1 MNTIKHLFATGLLL
15 IVVHLPSYAQE
26 RIREDR
32 EAQAFTM
39 IKIQDAFN
47 VFLTQGNSHS
57 VVVDAPEDLMD
68 MVVTEIRGKELK
80 VYSRR
85 NINNSGRIHVYIEFR
100 DLKELDISGASN
112 VEGETLIKAE
122 TLDLKVSG
130 AGNTYLDLEVDRL
143 TTDVSGAGN
152 VELNGKAGS
161 HDVKIS
167 GAGNF
172 VAYGFKCDKLSI
184 EADGATHAKV
194 YAVNEIEAY
203 ASGASSITYKGNP
216 EKVMVNSSG
225 AGGIQRAY

>member
-1 MNTIKHLFATGLLL
+1 MNTIKLFFAIALLL
-15 IVVHLPSYAQE
+15 LVVHLPSFAQKRVQVE
-26 RIREDR
+26 REV
-32 EAQAFTM
+32 QNFTM
-39 IKIQDAFN
+39 INIGGAFN

-57 VVVDAPEDLMD
+57 VVVEAPEDLMD
-68 MVVTEIRGKELK
+68 MVITEVRGKELK
-80 VYSRR
+80 VYNRR

-100 DLKELDISGASN
+100 ELEELDISGASN

-161 HDVKIS
+161 HNLKIS

-184 EADGATHAKV
+184 EANGAAHAKV

-203 ASGASSITYKGNP
+203 AKGASSIIYKGNP

-225 AGGIQRAY
+225 AGDIRQAY

>member
-1 MNTIKHLFATGLLL
+1 MNVIKHFFAIGLLL
-15 IVVHLPSYAQE
+15 LVVHLSSFAQKRVQEE
-26 RIREDR
+26 REVQD
-32 EAQAFTM
+32 FTM
-39 IKIQDAFN
+39 INIGGAFN

-57 VVVDAPEDLMD
+57 VVVEAPEDLMD
-68 MVVTEIRGKELK
+68 MVITEVRGKELK
-80 VYSRR
+80 VYNRR

-100 DLKELDISGASN
+100 ELKELDISGASN
-112 VEGETLIKAE
+112 VEGETVIKAE
-122 TLDLKVSG
+122 TFELKVSG

-161 HDVKIS
+161 HNVKIS

-184 EADGATHAKV
+184 EANGAAHAKV

-203 ASGASSITYKGNP
+203 AKGASSITYKGNP

-225 AGGIQRAY
+225 AGDIQQAY